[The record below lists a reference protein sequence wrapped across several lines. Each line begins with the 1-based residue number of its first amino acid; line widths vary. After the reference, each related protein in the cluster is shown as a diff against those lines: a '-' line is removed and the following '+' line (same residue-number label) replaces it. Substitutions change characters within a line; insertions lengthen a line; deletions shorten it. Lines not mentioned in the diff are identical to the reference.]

1 MGLSPQAADA
11 KKKAVTTPSG
21 LITRATLKP

>member
-1 MGLSPQAADA
+1 MGLSSQAADA

-21 LITRATLKP
+21 LTTSATLKP